1 MYLFIT
7 GIDSAGSV
15 FITKET
21 LSANRI
27 KIRIVTFYHHFQQ
40 YLSYIMAVIP
50 LTEETVMSR
59 ENYIFLQVID
69 LKPADSLAENNRQ
82 HLISPGNH
90 LMIRNKVS
98 NIFSLQKRYLI
109 LFYRYFYIITS
120 FAEQTNKNVSYIVK
134 SKFKMKHK
142 HLIIAIHC
150 YEWMFVSFAFYLDKL
165 IILANEMN
173 CNSYTMIILN
183 I

>member
-27 KIRIVTFYHHFQQ
+27 KIRIETFYHHFQQ

-69 LKPADSLAENNRQ
+69 LKLSHKVDASQNSVDFVTTLRMRTAHSHEVY
-82 HLISPGNH
+82 H
-90 LMIRNKVS
+90 LMVKGTD
-98 NIFSLQKRYLI
+98 
-109 LFYRYFYIITS
+109 FYNYF
-120 FAEQTNKNVSYIVK
+120 
-134 SKFKMKHK
+134 
-142 HLIIAIHC
+142 
-150 YEWMFVSFAFYLDKL
+150 
-165 IILANEMN
+165 
-173 CNSYTMIILN
+173 
-183 I
+183 